1 MDEKYNVILRSGMPI
16 HKHPTHRSISLHN
29 EWISSN
35 RMYTKHLFIYLSSTP
50 QALTITIQAFHV
62 YINIMNMSCL
72 HQPPK
77 YMLHSSEEVE
87 NKVEFSIY
95 GTSRDCIISNL
106 LDTFALWYNIVLL
119 STPLH
124 VFYIYK
130 YQTTY
135 ICHTISYICCA
146 YAM

>member
-1 MDEKYNVILRSGMPI
+1 MMDEKYNVIPGSLRCLYTTIRPI
-16 HKHPTHRSISLHN
+16 EVSRCITN
-29 EWISSN
+29 E
-35 RMYTKHLFIYLSSTP
+35 YHQTVHTKHLFIYLSSTP
-50 QALTITIQAFHV
+50 QALTITIQPFHV

-87 NKVEFSIY
+87 NKVEFSIN
-95 GTSRDCIISNL
+95 GMRRDCIISNL

-124 VFYIYK
+124 VFYIS
-130 YQTTY
+130 
-135 ICHTISYICCA
+135 I
-146 YAM
+146 

>member
-1 MDEKYNVILRSGMPI
+1 MNIIKPYIY
-16 HKHPTHRSISLHN
+16 KT
-29 EWISSN
+29 
-35 RMYTKHLFIYLSSTP
+35 FIYLPFFDSSGLDNNYP
-50 QALTITIQAFHV
+50 GISRI

-130 YQTTY
+130 YKTTY